1 MTRIKISGKKRPV
14 MNMGRGMGKN
24 SKGKAAWGRPGD
36 VRRLTKRT
44 GENT

>member
-14 MNMGRGMGKN
+14 MNMGRRMGKN
-24 SKGKAAWGRPGD
+24 SKGKAAWGRPDG
-36 VRRLTKRT
+36 VRRMMKRT